1 MQNKISVVSSHKK
14 KTKQTNGTGGSG
26 WQTTDEGGK
35 RTKVSMETI
44 HGEIYKSKDLEM
56 QIYYELVGRYV
67 KSFSFHSLSTTV
79 RVGNNPESH

>member
-1 MQNKISVVSSHKK
+1 MQNKISVVSSHK
-14 KTKQTNGTGGSG
+14 TKQNKPMGLEGRADKQLTKGGR
-26 WQTTDEGGK
+26 E
-35 RTKVSMETI
+35 RRFPMETI

>member
-1 MQNKISVVSSHKK
+1 
-14 KTKQTNGTGGSG
+14 
-26 WQTTDEGGK
+26 
-35 RTKVSMETI
+35 METI